1 LDDRKIE
8 QDAVMALA
16 VAVDV
21 ARRNPGAA
29 AENVPFD
36 YFGAGPGGVASGPE
50 LLRRINAARQN

>member
-21 ARRNPGAA
+21 ARRNPGASAREVEFDFFSPSPHGVVSGQEILARLA
-29 AENVPFD
+29 ALK
-36 YFGAGPGGVASGPE
+36 G
-50 LLRRINAARQN
+50 